1 MDFFTVT
8 IPFYSKNWIKN
19 KNNSHK
25 MNGNA
30 IYKFNLKTYEVT
42 SYFKL
47 FNCTYKASDLLS
59 TTQYYKNKKV
69 KKFRSTL
76 LDHFNTPIKNHFY
89 TLTKSQLKEVNDYL
103 KEDATA
109 TLKTQYSYF
118 IGCNISGGET
128 KQKNSPIRCNETIY
142 IGYNFLNVF
151 DNFRKKFYLNNIP
164 KKENYSLKEILS
176 KNIVTGLIEKFHA
189 VNKCY
194 YLKTEFKNSEFK
206 DRTSEF
212 VIKIMRDS
220 NFYPKTKTTDAS
232 IKEEIREFYVKQV
245 KIFISLG
252 FIENKILFI
261 QNSSEQIQRAHI
273 ISVKKL
279 VEINT
284 FDSLSKA
291 VDPYNCLH
299 IDANSHLS
307 FDAKKFYFNSNGD
320 KVYKDNHQEKFIDK
334 SKLTNQQLQ
343 YMEDYE
349 KDFKLDLK

>member
-1 MDFFTVT
+1 
-8 IPFYSKNWIKN
+8 
-19 KNNSHK
+19 

-30 IYKFNLKTYEVT
+30 IYKFNLKTYKVT
-42 SYFKL
+42 SYFEL

-59 TTQYYKNKKV
+59 TTEYYKNHKV

-89 TLTKSQLKEVNDYL
+89 TLTNSQLKEVNDYL
-103 KEDATA
+103 KEDMTA

-128 KQKNSPIRCNETIY
+128 KQKKSPIRCNETIY

-151 DNFRKKFYLNNIP
+151 DKFRKKFSLKNP
-164 KKENYSLKEILS
+164 PEKKDYSLKEILS
-176 KNIVTGLIEKFHA
+176 KDIIEGLKEKFHA

-194 YLKTEFKNSEFK
+194 YSKTAFEDSKFK
-206 DRTSEF
+206 DRNLEF
-212 VIKIMRDS
+212 VKKIMFDFDFDS
-220 NFYPKTKTTDAS
+220 KTKTKDAI
-232 IKEEIREFYVKQV
+232 IKEKIRKFYV
-245 KIFISLG
+245 SN
-252 FIENKILFI
+252 IEIYLQQGLIEDKILFI
-261 QNSSEQIQRAHI
+261 QYPSEQIQRAHI
-273 ISVKKL
+273 ISIKNLVKNNKK
-279 VEINT
+279 
-284 FDSLSKA
+284 DSILKA
-291 VDPYNCLH
+291 VDPYNCLF

-343 YMEDYE
+343 YMKDYAE
-349 KDFKLDLK
+349 YFKSKFN